1 MLKTFSL
8 NTDQQ
13 SNIAYGIEQI
23 VKDRHIETLPSKY
36 YQNLVKKQKHEEFIE
51 ECCGPLFWLTIG
63 IGLAP
68 TILAICWYYT
78 ILEPLIFFLLLTIS
92 GGYLLYYNYRKN
104 HGKCFYQQA
113 DIYLQVQNKMKEL
126 NLSQRTSEGIS
137 CINNDF
143 YDIMTTED
151 TCLKWCYNFIFVAYY
166 YGKFDQVEQII
177 QKYSKLPIL
186 AQGLTKL
193 EKIASDPEK
202 KAQVEQEYMNQLELL
217 SKDLSQLVKPELIS
231 AIPVMINSH
240 YVNYVPKS
248 VQRVFSDNLADQLI
262 KAK

>member
-1 MLKTFSL
+1 MKLCPA
-8 NTDQQ
+8 
-13 SNIAYGIEQI
+13 NIIKI
-23 VKDRHIETLPSKY
+23 
-36 YQNLVKKQKHEEFIE
+36 
-51 ECCGPLFWLTIG
+51 
-63 IGLAP
+63 
-68 TILAICWYYT
+68 
-78 ILEPLIFFLLLTIS
+78 
-92 GGYLLYYNYRKN
+92 LYYNHHEK

-113 DIYLQVQNKMKEL
+113 DIRLQVRNKMKEL
-126 NLSQRTSEGIS
+126 NLSQRTNEVIS

-151 TCLKWCYNFIFVAYY
+151 TCLKWCYDFIFIAYY

-202 KAQVEQEYMNQLELL
+202 KAQVEQEYMNQLELF
-217 SKDLSQLVKPELIS
+217 SNDLSQLVKPELIS
-231 AIPVMINSH
+231 AIPAMINSH
-240 YVNYVPKS
+240 YANYVPKS

>member
-1 MLKTFSL
+1 M
-8 NTDQQ
+8 
-13 SNIAYGIEQI
+13 
-23 VKDRHIETLPSKY
+23 
-36 YQNLVKKQKHEEFIE
+36 
-51 ECCGPLFWLTIG
+51 
-63 IGLAP
+63 
-68 TILAICWYYT
+68 
-78 ILEPLIFFLLLTIS
+78 TIS
-92 GGYLLYYNYRKN
+92 GGYLLYYNHRKN

-113 DIYLQVQNKMKEL
+113 DIRLQVRNKMKEL
-126 NLSQRTSEGIS
+126 NLSQRTNEVIS

-151 TCLKWCYNFIFVAYY
+151 TCLKWCYDFIFTAYY

-202 KAQVEQEYMNQLELL
+202 KAQVEQEYMNQLELF
-217 SKDLSQLVKPELIS
+217 SNDLSQLVKPELIS
-231 AIPVMINSH
+231 AIPAMINSH
-240 YVNYVPKS
+240 YANYVPKS

>member
-8 NTDQQ
+8 DIDQQ

-23 VKDRHIETLPSKY
+23 VKEWHIETLPSKY
-36 YQNLVKKQKHEEFIE
+36 CQNLIKKQKYEEFIE
-51 ECCGPLFWLTIG
+51 DCCGPIFWLTIG

-68 TILAICWYYT
+68 TILAICYHYT

-92 GGYLLYYNYRKN
+92 GGYLLYYKYREK

-113 DIYLQVQNKMKEL
+113 DIRLQVRNKMKEL
-126 NLSQRTSEGIS
+126 NLSQRTSEGINR
-137 CINNDF
+137 INNDF

-202 KAQVEQEYMNQLELL
+202 KAQVEQEYMNQLK
-217 SKDLSQLVKPELIS
+217 SFSNDLSQLVKPELIS
-231 AIPVMINSH
+231 AIPAMINSH
-240 YVNYVPKS
+240 YANYVPRS